1 MKIGLVTDSTTDR
14 PLDEYKEHDI
24 VMVPL
29 VVRFGDE
36 LQRDWIDIDPE
47 EFYRRMRASAVL
59 PQTSQP
65 AVQDFVDAYRN
76 LVKKKCDHIISIHL
90 TSKLSGT
97 VRSAEA
103 AANMVKDEIPV
114 TVIDSEV
121 ISLLLWAV
129 ILRIDAARRAGEGF
143 DKIIELVN
151 ECKRRAKL
159 FFMVDT
165 MKYLEKGG
173 RVGKAQAF
181 LGQMLAIKPILT
193 LTDGGTPTPQAKAS
207 GTKAALREMLA
218 LVKREIDAR
227 PVDQEI
233 TLLTAHADSLDMLAY
248 LEGLIK
254 EADLRHNNKITGW
267 IGSVVGSYVGPGTI
281 AIGIL

>member
-1 MKIGLVTDSTTDR
+1 MKIGFVTDSTADR
-14 PLDEYKEHDI
+14 LLDEYKEHDI

-36 LQRDWIDIDPE
+36 LERDWIDIDPE
-47 EFYRRMRASAVL
+47 EFYRRMRASDVL

-65 AVQDFVDAYRN
+65 TVQDFVDAYKN
-76 LVKKKCDHIISIHL
+76 LANKKCDRIISIHL

-114 TVIDSEV
+114 KVIDSEV

-143 DKIIELVN
+143 NKIIELIN

-193 LTDGGTPTPQAKAS
+193 LTDGGMPTPQAKAS
-207 GTKAALREMLA
+207 GTKAALREMVA

-227 PVDQEI
+227 PADQEI
-233 TLLTAHADSLDMLAY
+233 TLLTAHADSPDMLAY
-248 LEGLIK
+248 LEGLVK
-254 EADLRHNNKITGW
+254 EADLRHDNKITGW